1 MQLIPAI
8 DLQNG
13 KCVRLFQGK
22 QDESTRYSDDPV
34 SMAQYWVEQGASRL
48 HLVDLD
54 GAFEESSENKD
65 VIESIIDSVS
75 VPCQVG
81 GGLRSVEAVERLLEV
96 GADAA
101 IVGTAGIKNPDLL
114 KELVERF
121 DTNSIIAGVDCR
133 DGKVLVRGWEEASKY
148 QREEWIR
155 RLESLGI
162 ERIVYTEV
170 QRDGTEEGPALE
182 ETQAVVEAFDLD
194 VIASGGVGTL
204 DHLNRLK
211 TLSASNLVGV
221 IVGRAL
227 YEKNFTLVEAQQ
239 ALT

>member
-13 KCVRLFQGK
+13 ECVRLFQGK
-22 QDESTRYSDDPV
+22 QDQSTRYSDDPV
-34 SMAQYWVEQGASRL
+34 AMAQHWVEEGAQRL

-54 GAFEESSENKD
+54 GAFEEPSENKD

-81 GGLRSVEAVERLLEV
+81 GGLRSIDAVERLLSA

-101 IVGTAGIKNPDLL
+101 IVGTAGIKNSDLL
-114 KELVERF
+114 GDLVEEF
-121 DTNSIIAGVDCR
+121 GADSIIAGVDCGN
-133 DGKVLVRGWEEASKY
+133 GKVLVRGWEEESQYKRD
-148 QREEWIR
+148 QWIS
-155 RLESLGI
+155 RLESIGI

-170 QRDGTEEGPALE
+170 QRDGTEEGPALN
-182 ETQAVVEAFDLD
+182 ETKSVAETFDLD

-204 DHLNRLK
+204 EHLRQLK
-211 TLSASNLVGV
+211 DIEGPNLVGV

-227 YEKNFTLVEAQQ
+227 YEKNFTLAEGRQ
-239 ALT
+239 ALA